1 MFAAATEAAT
11 EVALKS
17 GWFLEHAW
25 VVPVIPALSFFL
37 IIFFGKRMPKKG
49 SEFGVAS
56 MLGSLVFAGGA
67 AYQWIQRV
75 NGAPEGAFV
84 SPVVKTWTWWQNT
97 GYKRATRNT
106 PATTMVDECNSEL
119 TGVGPAIASG
129 NHVCNGN

>member
-1 MFAAATEAAT
+1 MFAEAT

-25 VVPVIPALSFFL
+25 VIPVIPALSFFL

-56 MLGSLVFAGGA
+56 MLGALVFAGGA

-84 SPVVKTWTWWQNT
+84 SPVVKTWTWWQNS
-97 GYKRATRNT
+97 GISFGIGQH
-106 PATTMVDECNSEL
+106 VDGL
-119 TGVGPAIASG
+119 TVAILILLQILRSLSDLFLLH
-129 NHVCNGN
+129 NPLRYF